1 MNKLSTSPK
10 EEIVQPLLIK
20 DCLRKR
26 MQVGTPTRKK
36 DPLRIKM
43 FLIKKL
49 VSDLKTTNKS
59 SRVINKLKLK
69 DQVKIIHI
77 KTFQD
82 LNTRTVFILTF
93 IKIYKKSN
101 KNLDIPTVHTLI
113 SINQVTKEVQMKIFY
128 RQAIL
133 SIMN

>member
-20 DCLRKR
+20 DCLHKR

-36 DPLRIKM
+36 DLLRIKM

-49 VSDLKTTNKS
+49 VLDLKTTNKS

-69 DQVKIIHI
+69 DQTRIIHI

-82 LNTRTVFILTF
+82 PNTRTVFILTF

-128 RQAIL
+128 HQAIL